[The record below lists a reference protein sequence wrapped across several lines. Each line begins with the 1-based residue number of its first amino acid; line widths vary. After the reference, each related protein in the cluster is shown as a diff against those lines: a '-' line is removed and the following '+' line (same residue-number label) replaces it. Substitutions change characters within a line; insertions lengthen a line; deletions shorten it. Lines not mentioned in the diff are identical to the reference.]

1 MDNLISI
8 LIFSLPGLLAYFWI
22 QMFGLNPSVKH
33 SSGELVGLSALL
45 WIPVSLINV
54 GVMNVLADK
63 GHFWIHMNS
72 VSDIKINSGDLL
84 FLTFYTVITLFSS
97 FCVSLLWSVFLYP
110 TFLIIINKIR
120 SFRKIVSLDV
130 HASIWDT
137 YFLNYEESRDK
148 ADENTYEG
156 GNNEENNKSKSEPP
170 LIVEI
175 YYLSDPDKRMYGA
188 VSNMSRPFEAER
200 ALILQEPDEWKIAY
214 NTYRY
219 PVKRTYFDTKS
230 GMVVNE
236 LEFKHIT

>member
-170 LIVEI
+170 SVHHFLI
-175 YYLSDPDKRMYGA
+175 K
-188 VSNMSRPFEAER
+188 
-200 ALILQEPDEWKIAY
+200 
-214 NTYRY
+214 
-219 PVKRTYFDTKS
+219 
-230 GMVVNE
+230 
-236 LEFKHIT
+236 